1 MSLNSRISGPVAKTN
16 LESVLNLTSK
26 LGLAPHPAPHQYSLI
41 LFNFIGF
48 SFSPLQFEANERG
61 RSSNKN

>member
-1 MSLNSRISGPVAKTN
+1 MSLNSGISGPVAKTN
-16 LESVLNLTSK
+16 SESVLNLTSK
-26 LGLAPHPAPHQYSLI
+26 LGLPPPPPHQYSLI
-41 LFNFIGF
+41 LFNLIGF